1 MDDESII
8 ELYLARSEEAVAR
21 TQIKYGRLLT
31 RVASNILRD
40 SRDAEEAVWDTYSR
54 LWNSIPPQHPKRL
67 MAYAAKLCRNAALD
81 MLRKRQS
88 QKRDDRGDVLFSEL
102 EDCLPWNGDVGARLE
117 ERELVLMINTY
128 LLTVDKTSRVIFV
141 RRYFMME
148 ELDSIGSS
156 LGMSRNAVTVR
167 LHRVRSGLREHLNK
181 EGVAV

>member
-8 ELYLARSEEAVAR
+8 ELYLARSEEAVAQ
-21 TQIKYGRLLT
+21 TEIKYGRLLT

-40 SRDAEEAVWDTYSR
+40 SRDAEEAVWDTYTR
-54 LWNSIPPQHPKRL
+54 LWNSIPPQRPKRL

-102 EDCLPWNGDVGARLE
+102 VDCLPWNGDVGARLE
-117 ERELVLMINTY
+117 EQELVLMINTY
-128 LLTVDKTSRVIFV
+128 LLTIDKTSRVIFV

-148 ELDSIGSS
+148 DLDSIGSS

>member
-1 MDDESII
+1 MNDESIVA
-8 ELYLARSEEAVAR
+8 LYLARSEEAVVQ
-21 TQIKYGRLLT
+21 TEIKYGRLLT
-31 RVASNILRD
+31 RVAKSILRD
-40 SRDAEEAVWDTYSR
+40 SRDAEEAVWDAYTH

-81 MLRKRQS
+81 ILRKRQS

-102 EDCLPWNGDVGARLE
+102 EDCLPWDGDVGAKLE

-128 LLTVDKTSRVIFV
+128 LLTLDKPSRVIFV

-148 ELDSIGSS
+148 ELDSIASS
-156 LGMSRNAVTVR
+156 LGMSRNAVNVR
-167 LHRVRSGLREHLNK
+167 LHRVRNGLRKHLNK